1 MKQKSSHLS
10 MCAKFPEENSLCF
23 TLMNN
28 KMQHLSR
35 QTYQE
40 MKLYDCFS
48 SLTITKNKLFLVE
61 IVAFA
66 VETYIGFYEA

>member
-1 MKQKSSHLS
+1 
-10 MCAKFPEENSLCF
+10 
-23 TLMNN
+23 
-28 KMQHLSR
+28 MQHLSH